1 MAKIDLI
8 DNGWVDLVF
17 EGKNQAYGAY
27 QLRKNTG
34 KRNLWSI
41 VIMLIIAAL
50 IAAVVGAN
58 AIISANSEDDAEI
71 AADVNL
77 SALAEKKPEVEEKAP
92 VKVEEAKPVEQV
104 KSSVKFVPPV
114 IKEDDKV
121 NEDKQMEVQ
130 EEQNRSRTAIGGCDV
145 KGNTDD
151 ADAHTLKAVE
161 EVEQPKEKPKEDN
174 KIFDVVEQQPTFS
187 EGNPAAWLA
196 KHMQYPPM
204 AAENGIQGRVTVGFV
219 VEKNGTISNVRV
231 LRGVDPSLDKEAV
244 RVVKSMPKWN
254 PGMQNGE
261 PVRVNYT
268 VPVNFKLQ

>member
-8 DNGWVDLVF
+8 DNSWVDLVF

-41 VIMLIIAAL
+41 FIMLIAAAL

-58 AIISANSEDDAEI
+58 AIISAASEGDAEI

-104 KSSVKFVPPV
+104 KSSIKFVPPV
-114 IKEDDKV
+114 VKEDKDV
-121 NEDKQMEVQ
+121 HEDKELKSQDELN
-130 EEQNRSRTAIGGCDV
+130 ETKTAIGGFDV

-151 ADAHTLKAVE
+151 ADAQVLKAVE
-161 EVEQPKEKPKEDN
+161 EVAQPEPKPAED
-174 KIFDVVEQQPTFS
+174 KIFDVVEQQPTFK
-187 EGNPAAWLA
+187 EGDVRAWLGRN
-196 KHMQYPPM
+196 MQYPPV
-204 AAENGIQGRVTVGFV
+204 AAENGIQGRVVVGFV
-219 VEKNGTISNVRV
+219 VERDGSISHVQV

-254 PGMQNGE
+254 PGMQNGS
-261 PVRVNYT
+261 PVRVKYN
-268 VPVNFKLQ
+268 VPVQFKLQ

>member
-8 DNGWVDLVF
+8 DNSWVDLVF

-41 VIMLIIAAL
+41 FIMLIAAAL

-58 AIISANSEDDAEI
+58 AIISAASEGDAEI

-77 SALAEKKPEVEEKAP
+77 SALAEKKPEVEDKAP

-104 KSSVKFVPPV
+104 KSSIKFVPPV
-114 IKEDDKV
+114 VKEDKDV
-121 NEDKQMEVQ
+121 REDKELKSQDELN
-130 EEQNRSRTAIGGCDV
+130 ETKTAIGGFDV

-151 ADAHTLKAVE
+151 ADAQVLKAVE
-161 EVEQPKEKPKEDN
+161 EVAQPEPKPAED
-174 KIFDVVEQQPTFS
+174 KIFDVVEQQPTFK
-187 EGNPAAWLA
+187 EGDVRAWLA
-196 KHMQYPPM
+196 RNMQYPPV
-204 AAENGIQGRVTVGFV
+204 AAENGIQGRVVVGFV
-219 VEKNGTISNVRV
+219 VERDGSISHVQV

-244 RVVKSMPKWN
+244 RVVKAMPKWN
-254 PGMQNGE
+254 PGMQNGS
-261 PVRVNYT
+261 PVRVKYN
-268 VPVNFKLQ
+268 VPVQFKLQ

>member
-8 DNGWVDLVF
+8 DNSWVDLVF

-41 VIMLIIAAL
+41 FIMLIAAAL

-58 AIISANSEDDAEI
+58 AIISAASEGDAEI

-77 SALAEKKPEVEEKAP
+77 SALAEKKPEVEDKAP

-104 KSSVKFVPPV
+104 KSSIKFVPPV
-114 IKEDDKV
+114 VKEDKDV
-121 NEDKQMEVQ
+121 REDKELKSQDELN
-130 EEQNRSRTAIGGCDV
+130 ETKTAIGGFDV

-151 ADAHTLKAVE
+151 ADAQVLKAVE
-161 EVEQPKEKPKEDN
+161 EVAQPEPKPAED
-174 KIFDVVEQQPTFS
+174 KIFDVVEQQPTFK
-187 EGNPAAWLA
+187 EGDVRAWLA
-196 KHMQYPPM
+196 RNMQYPPV
-204 AAENGIQGRVTVGFV
+204 AAENGIQGRVVVGFV
-219 VEKNGTISNVRV
+219 VVRDGSISHVQV

-254 PGMQNGE
+254 PGMQNGS
-261 PVRVNYT
+261 PVRVKYN
-268 VPVNFKLQ
+268 VPVQFKLQ

>member
-8 DNGWVDLVF
+8 DNSWVDLVF

-41 VIMLIIAAL
+41 FIMLIAAGL

-58 AIISANSEDDAEI
+58 AIISAASEGDAEI

-92 VKVEEAKPVEQV
+92 VKIEEAKPVEQV
-104 KSSVKFVPPV
+104 KSSIKFVPPV
-114 IKEDDKV
+114 VKEDKDV
-121 NEDKQMEVQ
+121 REDKELKSQDELN
-130 EEQNRSRTAIGGCDV
+130 ETKTAIGGFDV

-151 ADAHTLKAVE
+151 ADAQVLKAVE
-161 EVEQPKEKPKEDN
+161 EVAQPEPKPAED
-174 KIFDVVEQQPTFS
+174 KIFDVVEQQPTFK
-187 EGNPAAWLA
+187 EGDVRAWLA
-196 KHMQYPPM
+196 RNMQYPPV
-204 AAENGIQGRVTVGFV
+204 AAENGISGRVVVGFV
-219 VEKNGTISNVRV
+219 VERDGSISHVQV

-254 PGMQNGE
+254 PGMQNGS
-261 PVRVNYT
+261 PVRVKYN
-268 VPVNFKLQ
+268 VPVQFKLQ

>member
-41 VIMLIIAAL
+41 FIMLVAAAL

-58 AIISANSEDDAEI
+58 AIISAAGEEDADI

-77 SALAEKKPEVEEKAP
+77 SALAEKKPEVEDKAP
-92 VKVEEAKPVEQV
+92 VKIEEAKPVEQV
-104 KSSVKFVPPV
+104 KSSIKFVPPV
-114 IKEDDKV
+114 VKEDKDV
-121 NEDKQMEVQ
+121 REDKELKSQDELN
-130 EEQNRSRTAIGGCDV
+130 QNTTAIGGFDV

-151 ADAHTLKAVE
+151 ADAQVLKAVE
-161 EVEQPKEKPKEDN
+161 EVAQPEPKPAED
-174 KIFDVVEQQPTFS
+174 KIFDVVEQQPTFK
-187 EGNPAAWLA
+187 EGDVRAWLA
-196 KHMQYPPM
+196 RNMQYPPV
-204 AAENGIQGRVTVGFV
+204 AAENGIQGRVVVGFV
-219 VEKNGTISNVRV
+219 VERDGSISHVQI
-231 LRGVDPSLDKEAV
+231 LRGVDPSLDKEAM

-254 PGMQNGE
+254 PGMQNGS
-261 PVRVNYT
+261 PVRVKYN
-268 VPVNFKLQ
+268 VPVQFKLQ

>member
-8 DNGWVDLVF
+8 DNSWVDLVF

-41 VIMLIIAAL
+41 FIMLIAAAV

-58 AIISANSEDDAEI
+58 AIISAASEGDAEI

-77 SALAEKKPEVEEKAP
+77 SALAEKKPEVEDKAP

-104 KSSVKFVPPV
+104 KSSIKFVPPV
-114 IKEDDKV
+114 VKEDKDV
-121 NEDKQMEVQ
+121 REDKELKSQDELN
-130 EEQNRSRTAIGGCDV
+130 ETKTAIGGFDV

-151 ADAHTLKAVE
+151 ADAQVLKAVE
-161 EVEQPKEKPKEDN
+161 EVAQPEPKPAED
-174 KIFDVVEQQPTFS
+174 KIFDVVEQQPTFK
-187 EGNPAAWLA
+187 EGDVRAWLA
-196 KHMQYPPM
+196 RNMQYPPV
-204 AAENGIQGRVTVGFV
+204 AAENGIQGRVVVGFV
-219 VEKNGTISNVRV
+219 VERDGSISHVQV

-254 PGMQNGE
+254 PGMQNGS
-261 PVRVNYT
+261 PVRVKYN
-268 VPVNFKLQ
+268 VPVQFKLQ

>member
-58 AIISANSEDDAEI
+58 AIISAASEDDAEI

-92 VKVEEAKPVEQV
+92 VKIEEAKPVEQV
-104 KSSVKFVPPV
+104 KSSIKFVPPV
-114 IKEDDKV
+114 VKEDKDV
-121 NEDKQMEVQ
+121 REDKELKSQDELN
-130 EEQNRSRTAIGGCDV
+130 ETKTAIGGFDV

-151 ADAHTLKAVE
+151 ADAQVLKAVE
-161 EVEQPKEKPKEDN
+161 EVAQPEPKPAED
-174 KIFDVVEQQPTFS
+174 KIFDVVEQQPTFK
-187 EGNPAAWLA
+187 EGDVRAWLA
-196 KHMQYPPM
+196 RNMQYPPV
-204 AAENGIQGRVTVGFV
+204 AAENGIQGRVVVGFV
-219 VEKNGTISNVRV
+219 VERDGSISHVQV

-254 PGMQNGE
+254 PGMQNGS
-261 PVRVNYT
+261 PVRVKYN
-268 VPVNFKLQ
+268 VPVQFKLQ

>member
-8 DNGWVDLVF
+8 DNSWVDLVF

-41 VIMLIIAAL
+41 VIMLIIAGL

-58 AIISANSEDDAEI
+58 AIISANNEDDAEI

-77 SALAEKKPEVEEKAP
+77 SALAEKKAEVEEKAP
-92 VKVEEAKPVEQV
+92 VKIEEVKQVEQV

-114 IKEDDKV
+114 VKEDDKV
-121 NEDKQMEVQ
+121 NEDKQLKSQDELN
-130 EEQNRSRTAIGGCDV
+130 ESKTAIGGFDV

-261 PVRVNYT
+261 PVRVNYS

>member
-8 DNGWVDLVF
+8 DNSWVDLVF

-41 VIMLIIAAL
+41 FIMLIAAAL

-58 AIISANSEDDAEI
+58 AIISAASEGDADI

-77 SALAEKKPEVEEKAP
+77 SALAEKKAEVEEKAP
-92 VKVEEAKPVEQV
+92 VKIEEVKPVEQV
-104 KSSVKFVPPV
+104 KSSIKFVPPV
-114 IKEDDKV
+114 VKEDKDV
-121 NEDKQMEVQ
+121 HEDKELKSQDELN
-130 EEQNRSRTAIGGCDV
+130 ETKTAIGGFDV

-151 ADAHTLKAVE
+151 ADAQVLKAVE
-161 EVEQPKEKPKEDN
+161 EVAQPEPKPAED
-174 KIFDVVEQQPTFS
+174 KIFDVVEQAPTFK
-187 EGNPAAWLA
+187 EGDVRAWLS
-196 KHMQYPPM
+196 KNMQYPAV
-204 AAENGIQGRVTVGFV
+204 AAENGISGRVVVGFV
-219 VEKNGTISNVRV
+219 VERDGSISHVQV

-254 PGMQNGE
+254 PGMQNGS
-261 PVRVNYT
+261 PVRVKYN
-268 VPVNFKLQ
+268 VPVQFKLQ

>member
-8 DNGWVDLVF
+8 DNSWVDLVF

-41 VIMLIIAAL
+41 FIMLIAAAL

-58 AIISANSEDDAEI
+58 AIISAASEGDADI

-92 VKVEEAKPVEQV
+92 VKIEEVKPVEQV
-104 KSSVKFVPPV
+104 KSSIKFVPPV
-114 IKEDDKV
+114 VKEDKDV
-121 NEDKQMEVQ
+121 HEDKELKSQDELN
-130 EEQNRSRTAIGGCDV
+130 ETKTAIGGFDV

-151 ADAHTLKAVE
+151 ADAQVLKAVE
-161 EVEQPKEKPKEDN
+161 EVAQPEPKPAED
-174 KIFDVVEQQPTFS
+174 KIFDVVEQAPTFK
-187 EGNPAAWLA
+187 EGDVRAWLS
-196 KHMQYPPM
+196 KNMQYPAV
-204 AAENGIQGRVTVGFV
+204 AAENGISGRVVVGFV
-219 VEKNGTISNVRV
+219 VERDGSISHVQV

-254 PGMQNGE
+254 PGMQNGS
-261 PVRVNYT
+261 PVRVKYN
-268 VPVNFKLQ
+268 VPVQFKLQ

>member
-41 VIMLIIAAL
+41 FIMLIAAAL

-58 AIISANSEDDAEI
+58 AIISAANEGEADI

-92 VKVEEAKPVEQV
+92 VKIEEAKPVEQV
-104 KSSVKFVPPV
+104 KSSIKFVPPV
-114 IKEDDKV
+114 VKEDKDV
-121 NEDKQMEVQ
+121 REDKELKSQDELN
-130 EEQNRSRTAIGGCDV
+130 QNTTAIGGFDG

-151 ADAHTLKAVE
+151 ADAQVLKAVE
-161 EVEQPKEKPKEDN
+161 EVAQPEPKPAED
-174 KIFDVVEQQPTFS
+174 KIFDVVEQQPTFK
-187 EGNPAAWLA
+187 EGDVRAWLA
-196 KHMQYPPM
+196 RNMQYPPV
-204 AAENGIQGRVTVGFV
+204 AAENGIQGRVVVGFV
-219 VEKNGTISNVRV
+219 VERDGSISHVQI
-231 LRGVDPSLDKEAV
+231 LRGVDPSLDKEAM

-254 PGMQNGE
+254 PGMQNGS
-261 PVRVNYT
+261 PVRVKYN
-268 VPVNFKLQ
+268 VPVQFKLQ

>member
-41 VIMLIIAAL
+41 FIMLVAAAL

-58 AIISANSEDDAEI
+58 AIISAAGEEDADI

-77 SALAEKKPEVEEKAP
+77 SALAEKRPEVEDKAP
-92 VKVEEAKPVEQV
+92 VKIEEAKPVEQV
-104 KSSVKFVPPV
+104 KSSIKFVPPV
-114 IKEDDKV
+114 VKEDKDV
-121 NEDKQMEVQ
+121 HEDKELKSQDELN
-130 EEQNRSRTAIGGCDV
+130 ETKTAIGGFDV

-151 ADAHTLKAVE
+151 ADAQVLKAVE
-161 EVEQPKEKPKEDN
+161 EVAQPEPKPAED
-174 KIFDVVEQQPTFS
+174 KIFDVVEQAPSFK
-187 EGNPAAWLA
+187 EGDVRAWLA
-196 KHMQYPPM
+196 RNMQYPPV
-204 AAENGIQGRVTVGFV
+204 AAENGISGRVVVGFV
-219 VEKNGTISNVRV
+219 VEKDGSISHVQV

-254 PGMQNGE
+254 PGMQNGS
-261 PVRVNYT
+261 PVRVKYN
-268 VPVNFKLQ
+268 VPVQFKLQ

>member
-8 DNGWVDLVF
+8 DNSWVDLVF

-41 VIMLIIAAL
+41 FIMLVAAAL

-58 AIISANSEDDAEI
+58 AIISAAGEEDADI

-77 SALAEKKPEVEEKAP
+77 SALAEKRPEVEDKAP
-92 VKVEEAKPVEQV
+92 VKIEEAKPVEQV
-104 KSSVKFVPPV
+104 KSSIKFVPPV
-114 IKEDDKV
+114 VKEDKDV
-121 NEDKQMEVQ
+121 HEDKELKSQDELN
-130 EEQNRSRTAIGGCDV
+130 ETKTAIGGFDV

-151 ADAHTLKAVE
+151 ADAQVLKAVE
-161 EVEQPKEKPKEDN
+161 EVAQPEPKPAED
-174 KIFDVVEQQPTFS
+174 KIFDVVEQAPSFK
-187 EGNPAAWLA
+187 EGDVRAWLA
-196 KHMQYPPM
+196 RNMQYPPV
-204 AAENGIQGRVTVGFV
+204 AAENGISGRVVVGFV
-219 VEKNGTISNVRV
+219 VEKDGSISHVQV

-254 PGMQNGE
+254 PGMQNGS
-261 PVRVNYT
+261 PVRVKYN
-268 VPVNFKLQ
+268 VPVQFKLQ

>member
-8 DNGWVDLVF
+8 DNGWVDIVF

-41 VIMLIIAAL
+41 FIMLIAAAV

-58 AIISANSEDDAEI
+58 AIISAAGEGDADI

-77 SALAEKKPEVEEKAP
+77 SALAEKKPEVEDKAP
-92 VKVEEAKPVEQV
+92 VKIEEAKPVEQV
-104 KSSVKFVPPV
+104 KSSIKFVPPV
-114 IKEDDKV
+114 VKEDKDV
-121 NEDKQMEVQ
+121 HEDKELKSQDELN
-130 EEQNRSRTAIGGCDV
+130 ETKTALGGFDV

-151 ADAHTLKAVE
+151 ADAQVLKAVE
-161 EVEQPKEKPKEDN
+161 EVAQPEPKPAED
-174 KIFDVVEQQPTFS
+174 KIFDVVEQAPTFK
-187 EGNPAAWLA
+187 EGDVRAWLA
-196 KHMQYPPM
+196 KNMQYPPI
-204 AAENGIQGRVTVGFV
+204 AAENGISGRVVVGFV
-219 VEKNGTISNVRV
+219 VERDGSISHVQV

-254 PGMQNGE
+254 PGMQNGS
-261 PVRVNYT
+261 PVRVKYN
-268 VPVNFKLQ
+268 VPVQFKLQ

>member
-58 AIISANSEDDAEI
+58 AIISAASEDDAEI

-121 NEDKQMEVQ
+121 NEDKQLKSQ
-130 EEQNRSRTAIGGCDV
+130 EELNESKTAIGGFDV

>member
-8 DNGWVDLVF
+8 DNSWVDLVF

-41 VIMLIIAAL
+41 FIMLIAAAL

-58 AIISANSEDDAEI
+58 AIISAASEGDAEI

-104 KSSVKFVPPV
+104 KSSIKFVPPV
-114 IKEDDKV
+114 VKEDKDV
-121 NEDKQMEVQ
+121 REDKELKSQDELN
-130 EEQNRSRTAIGGCDV
+130 ETKTAIGGFDV

-151 ADAHTLKAVE
+151 ADAQVLKAVE
-161 EVEQPKEKPKEDN
+161 EVAQPEPKPAED
-174 KIFDVVEQQPTFS
+174 KIFDVVEQQPTFK
-187 EGNPAAWLA
+187 EGDVRAWLGRN
-196 KHMQYPPM
+196 MQYPPV
-204 AAENGIQGRVTVGFV
+204 AAENGIQGRVVVGFV
-219 VEKNGTISNVRV
+219 VERDGSISHVQV

-254 PGMQNGE
+254 PGMQNGS
-261 PVRVNYT
+261 PVRVKYN
-268 VPVNFKLQ
+268 VPVQFKLQ

>member
-8 DNGWVDLVF
+8 DNSWVDLVF

-41 VIMLIIAAL
+41 FIMLIAAAL

-58 AIISANSEDDAEI
+58 AIISAANEGEADI

-92 VKVEEAKPVEQV
+92 VKIEEAKPVEQV
-104 KSSVKFVPPV
+104 KSSIKFVPPV
-114 IKEDDKV
+114 VKEDKDV
-121 NEDKQMEVQ
+121 REDKELKSQDELN
-130 EEQNRSRTAIGGCDV
+130 QNTTAIGGFDV

-151 ADAHTLKAVE
+151 ADAQVLKAVE
-161 EVEQPKEKPKEDN
+161 EVAQPEPKPAED
-174 KIFDVVEQQPTFS
+174 KIFDVVEQQPTFK
-187 EGNPAAWLA
+187 EGDVRAWLA
-196 KHMQYPPM
+196 RNMQYPPV
-204 AAENGIQGRVTVGFV
+204 AAENGSQGRVVVGFV
-219 VEKNGTISNVRV
+219 VERDGSISHVQI
-231 LRGVDPSLDKEAV
+231 LRGVDPSLDKEAM

-254 PGMQNGE
+254 PGMQNGS
-261 PVRVNYT
+261 PVRVKYN
-268 VPVNFKLQ
+268 VPVQFKLQ

>member
-34 KRNLWSI
+34 KRNMWSI
-41 VIMLIIAAL
+41 FIMLIAAAL

-58 AIISANSEDDAEI
+58 AIISAASEGDAEI

-92 VKVEEAKPVEQV
+92 VKIEEAKPVEQV
-104 KSSVKFVPPV
+104 KSSIKFVPPV
-114 IKEDDKV
+114 VKEDKDV
-121 NEDKQMEVQ
+121 REDKELKSQDELN
-130 EEQNRSRTAIGGCDV
+130 ETKTAIGGFDV

-151 ADAHTLKAVE
+151 ADAQVLKAVE
-161 EVEQPKEKPKEDN
+161 DVAQPEPKPAED
-174 KIFDVVEQQPTFS
+174 KIFDVVEQQPTFK
-187 EGNPAAWLA
+187 EGDVRAWLA
-196 KHMQYPPM
+196 RNMQYPPV
-204 AAENGIQGRVTVGFV
+204 AAENGIQGRVVVGFV
-219 VEKNGTISNVRV
+219 VERDGSISHVQV

-254 PGMQNGE
+254 PGMQNGS
-261 PVRVNYT
+261 PVRVKYN
-268 VPVNFKLQ
+268 VPVQFKLQ

>member
-8 DNGWVDLVF
+8 DNSWVDLVF

-34 KRNLWSI
+34 KRNMWSI

-50 IAAVVGAN
+50 IAAAVGAN
-58 AIISANSEDDAEI
+58 AIISAANEDDAEI

-77 SALAEKKPEVEEKAP
+77 SALAEKKAEVEEKAP

-114 IKEDDKV
+114 VKEDDKV
-121 NEDKQMEVQ
+121 NEEKQLKTQ
-130 EEQNRSRTAIGGCDV
+130 EELNESKTAIGGFDV

-161 EVEQPKEKPKEDN
+161 EVEQPKEKPKED
-174 KIFDVVEQQPTFS
+174 KVFDVVEQQPTFS

-196 KHMQYPPM
+196 KHMQYPVQ

-219 VEKNGTISNVRV
+219 VEKNGSISNVRV

>member
-121 NEDKQMEVQ
+121 NEDKQLKSQ
-130 EEQNRSRTAIGGCDV
+130 EELNESKTAIGGFDV

>member
-58 AIISANSEDDAEI
+58 AIISAASEDDAEI

-104 KSSVKFVPPV
+104 KSSVKFIPPV

-121 NEDKQMEVQ
+121 NEDKQLKSQ
-130 EEQNRSRTAIGGCDV
+130 EELNESKTAIGGFDV

>member
-8 DNGWVDLVF
+8 DNSWVDLVF

-41 VIMLIIAAL
+41 FIMLIAAAL

-58 AIISANSEDDAEI
+58 AIISAANEGEADI

-92 VKVEEAKPVEQV
+92 VKIEEAKPVEQV
-104 KSSVKFVPPV
+104 KSSIKFVPPV
-114 IKEDDKV
+114 VKEDKDV
-121 NEDKQMEVQ
+121 REDKELKSQDELN
-130 EEQNRSRTAIGGCDV
+130 QNTTAIGGFDV

-151 ADAHTLKAVE
+151 ADAQVLKAVE
-161 EVEQPKEKPKEDN
+161 EVAQPEPKPAED
-174 KIFDVVEQQPTFS
+174 KIFDVVEQQPTFK
-187 EGNPAAWLA
+187 EGDVRAWLA
-196 KHMQYPPM
+196 RNMQYPPV
-204 AAENGIQGRVTVGFV
+204 AAENGIQGRVVVGFV
-219 VEKNGTISNVRV
+219 VERDGSISHVQI
-231 LRGVDPSLDKEAV
+231 LRGVDPSLDKEAM

-254 PGMQNGE
+254 PGMQNGS
-261 PVRVNYT
+261 PVRVKYN
-268 VPVNFKLQ
+268 VPVQFKLQ

>member
-8 DNGWVDLVF
+8 DNSWVDLVF

-41 VIMLIIAAL
+41 FIMLVAAAL

-58 AIISANSEDDAEI
+58 AIISAAGEEDADI

-77 SALAEKKPEVEEKAP
+77 SALAEKKPEVEDKAP
-92 VKVEEAKPVEQV
+92 VKIEEAKPVEQV
-104 KSSVKFVPPV
+104 KSSIKFVPPV
-114 IKEDDKV
+114 VKEDKDV
-121 NEDKQMEVQ
+121 HEDKELKSQDELN
-130 EEQNRSRTAIGGCDV
+130 ETKTAIGGFDV

-151 ADAHTLKAVE
+151 ADAQVLKAVE
-161 EVEQPKEKPKEDN
+161 EVAQPEPKPAED
-174 KIFDVVEQQPTFS
+174 KIFDVVEQAPSFK
-187 EGNPAAWLA
+187 EGDVRAWLA
-196 KHMQYPPM
+196 RNMQYPPV
-204 AAENGIQGRVTVGFV
+204 AAENGISGRVVVGFV
-219 VEKNGTISNVRV
+219 VEKDGSISHVQV

-254 PGMQNGE
+254 PGMQNGS
-261 PVRVNYT
+261 PVRVKYN
-268 VPVNFKLQ
+268 VPVQFKLQ

>member
-8 DNGWVDLVF
+8 DNGWVDIVF

-41 VIMLIIAAL
+41 FIMLIAAAV

-58 AIISANSEDDAEI
+58 AIISAAGEGDADI

-77 SALAEKKPEVEEKAP
+77 SALAEKKPEVEDKAP
-92 VKVEEAKPVEQV
+92 VKIEEAKPVEQV
-104 KSSVKFVPPV
+104 KSSIKFVPPV
-114 IKEDDKV
+114 VKEDKDV
-121 NEDKQMEVQ
+121 HEDKELKSQDELN
-130 EEQNRSRTAIGGCDV
+130 ETKTAIGGFDV

-151 ADAHTLKAVE
+151 ADAQVLKAVE
-161 EVEQPKEKPKEDN
+161 EVAQPEPKPAED
-174 KIFDVVEQQPTFS
+174 KIFDVVEQAPTFK
-187 EGNPAAWLA
+187 EGDVRAWLA
-196 KHMQYPPM
+196 KNMQYPPI
-204 AAENGIQGRVTVGFV
+204 AAENGISGRVVVGFV
-219 VEKNGTISNVRV
+219 VERDGSISHVQV

-254 PGMQNGE
+254 PGMQNGS
-261 PVRVNYT
+261 PVRVKYN
-268 VPVNFKLQ
+268 VPVQFKLQ

>member
-8 DNGWVDLVF
+8 DNSWVDLVF

-41 VIMLIIAAL
+41 FIMLIAAAL

-58 AIISANSEDDAEI
+58 AIISAAGEGDADI

-92 VKVEEAKPVEQV
+92 VKIEEVKPVEQV
-104 KSSVKFVPPV
+104 KSSIKFVPPV
-114 IKEDDKV
+114 VKEDKDV
-121 NEDKQMEVQ
+121 HEDKELKSQDELN
-130 EEQNRSRTAIGGCDV
+130 ETKTAIGGFDV

-151 ADAHTLKAVE
+151 ADAQVLKAVE
-161 EVEQPKEKPKEDN
+161 EVAQPEPKPAED
-174 KIFDVVEQQPTFS
+174 KIFDVVEQAPTFK
-187 EGNPAAWLA
+187 EGDVRAWLA
-196 KHMQYPPM
+196 KNLQYPPV
-204 AAENGIQGRVTVGFV
+204 AAENGISGRVVVGFG
-219 VEKNGTISNVRV
+219 VERDGSISHVQV

-244 RVVKSMPKWN
+244 RVVKAMPKWN
-254 PGMQNGE
+254 PGMQNGS
-261 PVRVNYT
+261 PVRVKYN
-268 VPVNFKLQ
+268 VPVQFKLQ

>member
-8 DNGWVDLVF
+8 DNSWVDLVF

-41 VIMLIIAAL
+41 FIMLIAAAL

-58 AIISANSEDDAEI
+58 AIISAASEGDAEI

-92 VKVEEAKPVEQV
+92 VKIEEAKPVEQV
-104 KSSVKFVPPV
+104 KSSIKFVPPV
-114 IKEDDKV
+114 VKEDKDV
-121 NEDKQMEVQ
+121 REDKELKSQDELN
-130 EEQNRSRTAIGGCDV
+130 ETKTAIGGFDV

-151 ADAHTLKAVE
+151 ADAQVLKAVE
-161 EVEQPKEKPKEDN
+161 EVAQPEPKPAED
-174 KIFDVVEQQPTFS
+174 KIFDVVEQQPTFK
-187 EGNPAAWLA
+187 EGDVRAWLA
-196 KHMQYPPM
+196 RNMQYPPV
-204 AAENGIQGRVTVGFV
+204 AAENGIQGRVVVGFV
-219 VEKNGTISNVRV
+219 VERDGSISHVQV

-254 PGMQNGE
+254 PGMQNGS
-261 PVRVNYT
+261 PVRVKYN
-268 VPVNFKLQ
+268 VPVQFKLQ

>member
-8 DNGWVDLVF
+8 DNSWVDLVF

-41 VIMLIIAAL
+41 FIMLIAAGL

-58 AIISANSEDDAEI
+58 AIISAASEGDAEI

-92 VKVEEAKPVEQV
+92 VKIEEAKPVEQV
-104 KSSVKFVPPV
+104 KSSIKFVPPV
-114 IKEDDKV
+114 VKEDKDV
-121 NEDKQMEVQ
+121 REDKELKSQDELN
-130 EEQNRSRTAIGGCDV
+130 ETKTAIGGFDV
-145 KGNTDD
+145 KGTTDD
-151 ADAHTLKAVE
+151 ADAQVLKAVE
-161 EVEQPKEKPKEDN
+161 EVAQPEPKPAED
-174 KIFDVVEQQPTFS
+174 KIFDVVEQQPTFK
-187 EGNPAAWLA
+187 EGDVRAWLA
-196 KHMQYPPM
+196 RNMQYPPV
-204 AAENGIQGRVTVGFV
+204 AAENGIQGRVVVGFV
-219 VEKNGTISNVRV
+219 VERDGSISHVQV

-254 PGMQNGE
+254 PGMQNGS
-261 PVRVNYT
+261 PVRVKYN
-268 VPVNFKLQ
+268 VPVQFKLQ